1 MGTEGFWLL
10 LIGFSLIASEP
21 ISNSTEEV
29 FASKYL
35 TIKMMEMLLLKCAFL
50 FNLHFT
56 YVLHLF
62 IRNIYGK
69 TNK

>member
-29 FASKYL
+29 LASKFL

-56 YVLHLF
+56 
-62 IRNIYGK
+62 
-69 TNK
+69 